1 MLKRL
6 CALAALAAAL
16 LLAAAPA
23 LAGPVLDRVLKE
35 KTLVVGIATGMPPL
49 SAKTA
54 KGEFI
59 GLDVDLVKDLAA
71 SLGVKIR
78 FEPMAF
84 DKLIPAAAA
93 GEVDVAVGGI
103 TITPQRNARVF
114 FAGPYFVSGQ
124 TLLATREVGAGI
136 NGLADVNRPG
146 FSVAVAKDTTSEGA
160 ARSVMPKAKFVLTE
174 NNDAALKLVLS
185 GKVKAMVADYPYC
198 AVAVFRNP
206 EAKLGTLQKPF
217 TFEPLG
223 LALPPG
229 DPLWDNLVTNFLFN
243 MEGGGKMSYLK
254 NRWFQNP
261 SWMRLLPK

>member
-160 ARSVMPKAKFVLTE
+160 ARSVMPKA
-174 NNDAALKLVLS
+174 
-185 GKVKAMVADYPYC
+185 MVADYPYC